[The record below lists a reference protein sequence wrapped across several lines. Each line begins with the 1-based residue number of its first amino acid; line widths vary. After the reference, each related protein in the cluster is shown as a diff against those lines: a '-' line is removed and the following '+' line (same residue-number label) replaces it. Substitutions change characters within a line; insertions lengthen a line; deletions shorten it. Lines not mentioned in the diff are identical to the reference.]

1 MNSRDAAYD
10 EEELIRRAIEE
21 SKEDTKSLPDDTSSR
36 RGKRSRSESE
46 ACVIFLFPHIETCGS
61 VADIPLPDIE
71 KAPNAREPALRL
83 LLLLSRRKTTL
94 CLNLHL
100 MMSPKRSRQ

>member
-36 RGKRSRSESE
+36 PGKRSRSESE
-46 ACVIFLFPHIETCGS
+46 AFVFFFPFILRQCDS
-61 VADIPLPDIE
+61 VANMALSGIE
-71 KAPNAREPALRL
+71 KAPNARGLALHLRL
-83 LLLLSRRKTTL
+83 LLYRKKITL
-94 CLNLHL
+94 CLNLHP
-100 MMSPKRSRQ
+100 MMSPKRSQQ